1 MIGIPRDLQRQ
12 RDEALRDLID
22 LERQVAEGEITP
34 DDAAT
39 LRLQYE
45 SEAVSALRALEHG
58 APRSGFSTDQ
68 EPPAGATAE
77 QSARGVLSRRVLYA
91 VGLATA
97 VLAGVLVPQFIV
109 DRPPGG
115 YVTGNEVLQQTG
127 EGASPGAD
135 SPATDSRD
143 LSKVTNQ
150 QLEAV
155 VNANPEVT
163 GMRLALARRYTAAS
177 QFDLAVVHYTKVL
190 EQEPKSAQAQAG
202 LSWILLQLEQVEE
215 ATELAEQALANDPQL
230 LEAMWVQANIL
241 LYGLGDPGAAIE
253 TLDQILARQDLQP
266 QVRSQARQLRADAL
280 ARKESGP

>member
-1 MIGIPRDLQRQ
+1 MTGIHRDLQRQ

-34 DDAAT
+34 DGAAT

-45 SEAVSALRALEHG
+45 SEAVAALRALEHDV
-58 APRSGFSTDQ
+58 PRSDFSADQ
-68 EPPAGATAE
+68 EPSAGATAG

-115 YVTGNEVLQQTG
+115 YVTGNEVLQQPND
-127 EGASPGAD
+127 GASPGLEA
-135 SPATDSRD
+135 PASGSRD

-150 QLEAV
+150 ELEAV

-163 GMRLALARRYTAAS
+163 GMRLALARRYATAS
-177 QFDLAVVHYTKVL
+177 RFDLAVVHYSKVL
-190 EQEPKSAQAQAG
+190 EQEPKNAQAQAG
-202 LSWILLQLEQVEE
+202 LSWILFQLD
-215 ATELAEQALANDPQL
+215 ELDDARELVDQALANDPQL

-241 LYGLGDPGAAIE
+241 LNGVDDPSGAIE
-253 TLDQILARQDLQP
+253 TLDQILARKDLQP
-266 QVRSQARQLRADAL
+266 QVRRQAQQLRAEAL